1 MKIAVVGTQCI
12 GKSTYIKDFL
22 NKWSMYTTPE
32 KSYRDIVKEKNIP
45 INRLG
50 DEASQRVILDF
61 LVDQALSCSKSD
73 NVIFDRCVLDN
84 LAYSSWLHLNDKV
97 SEKFL
102 DESRILVRETLKMF
116 DIILFL
122 PITKVSPVKIV
133 EDGVRDVD
141 PVYREEIDNIFKVF
155 AKSYLQG
162 DGRIFPKGDS
172 PPIIEI
178 YGSPE
183 QRIALTSMYIT
194 EEGKPYGEEQSLI
207 SDIYQR

>member
-12 GKSTYIKDFL
+12 GKSTFIEDFL
-22 NKWSMYTTPE
+22 KKWNTYSKPE
-32 KSYRDIVKEKNIP
+32 KSYRDIIKEKNIP
-45 INRLG
+45 INRTG
-50 DEASQRVILDF
+50 NEESQKIILDF

-73 NVIFDRCVLDN
+73 NVIFDRCILDN
-84 LAYSSWLHLNDKV
+84 LAYSSWLHLNGLV

-102 DESRILVRETLKMF
+102 DETRILVRETLKMF
-116 DIILFL
+116 DIIFFL
-122 PITKVSPVKIV
+122 PITKMSPVKIV

-141 PVYREEIDNIFKVF
+141 PVYREEIDNIFKAFV
-155 AKSYLQG
+155 KSYHQG

-207 SDIYQR
+207 TDIY